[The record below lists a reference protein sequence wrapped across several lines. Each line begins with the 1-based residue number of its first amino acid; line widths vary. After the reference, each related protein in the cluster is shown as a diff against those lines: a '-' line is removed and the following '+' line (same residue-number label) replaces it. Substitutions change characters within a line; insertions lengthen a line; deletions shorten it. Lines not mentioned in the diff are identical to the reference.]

1 MFDYINPISYYTDVN
16 NIVFAY
22 NTGAACGIHTNP
34 LDPYAN
40 FFDGSIFSPQNA
52 LYGTNP
58 INIFKDNPFANS
70 FQNIN
75 FGNNLYNNNNIYNSS
90 SVVSN
95 PIQNF
100 SGNFNIFKIGNT
112 QPTENTKTKKAPEA
126 EKSNKTK
133 KTETTNK
140 TSQAT
145 QPQAKAQHRVTKTEF
160 RNALLTNAEK
170 YLGYNEADG
179 SSKKISPSGEWCADF
194 IAFIIE
200 ETSRQKGIRPPKSL
214 VELPAGER
222 NRRVED
228 IKQWGIRHGKFI
240 ETVNKSNKAEY
251 ISNNIRPGDI
261 LILRENGA
269 SHTGF
274 VTKVYKN
281 GYFDTIEGNRGDKV
295 AKARYSPNYKDISGF
310 VRVP

>member
-22 NTGAACGIHTNP
+22 NTGAACGLHTNP

-52 LYGTNP
+52 LYGVNP
-58 INIFKDNPFANS
+58 VNIFKDNPFANS

-75 FGNNLYNNNNIYNSS
+75 FGNNLYNNNNIFSS
-90 SVVSN
+90 TPVTSN
-95 PIQNF
+95 PMTSF

-112 QPTENTKTKKAPEA
+112 PIETPNTDKTTPSNKTDKTNKS
-126 EKSNKTK
+126 EKSNKPAQTK
-133 KTETTNK
+133 PTETK
-140 TSQAT
+140 
-145 QPQAKAQHRVTKTEF
+145 HHVTKGEF
-160 RNALLTNAEK
+160 RNALLINAEK

-214 VELPAGER
+214 VELPYGEP

-251 ISNNIRPGDI
+251 ISKNIKPGDI

-281 GYFDTIEGNRGDKV
+281 GYFDTIEGNREDKV
-295 AKARYSPNYKDISGF
+295 TRFRYSPYYSDISGF

>member
-22 NTGAACGIHTNP
+22 NTGAACGLHTNP

-52 LYGTNP
+52 LYGVNP
-58 INIFKDNPFANS
+58 VNIFKDNPFANS

-75 FGNNLYNNNNIYNSS
+75 FGNNLYNNNNIFSS
-90 SVVSN
+90 TPVTSN
-95 PIQNF
+95 PMTSF

-112 QPTENTKTKKAPEA
+112 PIETPNTDKTTPTNKTDKS
-126 EKSNKTK
+126 EKSNKPAQTK
-133 KTETTNK
+133 PTETK
-140 TSQAT
+140 
-145 QPQAKAQHRVTKTEF
+145 HHVTKSEF
-160 RNALLTNAEK
+160 RNALLINAKK

-214 VELPAGER
+214 VELPYGEP

-251 ISNNIRPGDI
+251 ISKNIKPGDI

-281 GYFDTIEGNRGDKV
+281 GYFDTIEGNREDKV
-295 AKARYSPNYKDISGF
+295 TRFRYSPYYSDISGF

>member
-22 NTGAACGIHTNP
+22 NTGAACGLHTNP

-52 LYGTNP
+52 LYGVNP
-58 INIFKDNPFANS
+58 VNIFKDNPFANS

-75 FGNNLYNNNNIYNSS
+75 FGNNLYNNNNIFSS
-90 SVVSN
+90 TPVTSN
-95 PIQNF
+95 PMTSF

-112 QPTENTKTKKAPEA
+112 PIETPNTGKTTPTNKTDKTNKPAQTKPTKTK
-126 EKSNKTK
+126 
-133 KTETTNK
+133 
-140 TSQAT
+140 
-145 QPQAKAQHRVTKTEF
+145 HHVTKGEF
-160 RNALLTNAEK
+160 RNALLINAEK

-214 VELPAGER
+214 VELPYGEP

-251 ISNNIRPGDI
+251 ISKNIKPGDI

-281 GYFDTIEGNRGDKV
+281 GYFDTIEGNREDKV
-295 AKARYSPNYKDISGF
+295 TRFRYSPYYSDISGF

>member
-22 NTGAACGIHTNP
+22 NTGAACGLHTNP

-52 LYGTNP
+52 LYGVNP
-58 INIFKDNPFANS
+58 VNIFKDNPFANS

-75 FGNNLYNNNNIYNSS
+75 FGNNLYNNNNIFSS
-90 SVVSN
+90 TPVTSN
-95 PIQNF
+95 PMTSF

-112 QPTENTKTKKAPEA
+112 PIETPNTDKTTPTNKTNKS
-126 EKSNKTK
+126 EKSNKPAQTK
-133 KTETTNK
+133 PTKTK
-140 TSQAT
+140 
-145 QPQAKAQHRVTKTEF
+145 HHVTKGEF
-160 RNALLTNAEK
+160 RNALLINAEK

-179 SSKKISPSGEWCADF
+179 SSKKISLSGEWCADF

-214 VELPAGER
+214 VELPYGEP

-251 ISNNIRPGDI
+251 ISKNIKPGDI

-281 GYFDTIEGNRGDKV
+281 GYFDTIEGNREDKV
-295 AKARYSPNYKDISGF
+295 TRFRYSPYYSDISGF

>member
-22 NTGAACGIHTNP
+22 NTGAACGLHTNP

-52 LYGTNP
+52 LYGVNP
-58 INIFKDNPFANS
+58 VNIFKDNPFANS

-75 FGNNLYNNNNIYNSS
+75 FGNNLYNNNNIFSS
-90 SVVSN
+90 TPVTSN
-95 PIQNF
+95 PMTSF

-112 QPTENTKTKKAPEA
+112 PI
-126 EKSNKTK
+126 
-133 KTETTNK
+133 ETPNTNK
-140 TSQAT
+140 TTPTNKTDKTNKSE
-145 QPQAKAQHRVTKTEF
+145 KSKHHVTKGEF
-160 RNALLTNAEK
+160 RNALLINAEK

-214 VELPAGER
+214 VELPYGEP

-251 ISNNIRPGDI
+251 ISKNIKPGDI

-281 GYFDTIEGNRGDKV
+281 GYFDTIEGNREDKV
-295 AKARYSPNYKDISGF
+295 TRFRYSPYYSDISGF

>member
-22 NTGAACGIHTNP
+22 NTGAACGLHTNP

-40 FFDGSIFSPQNA
+40 FFDGSIFSAQNA

-75 FGNNLYNNNNIYNSS
+75 FGNNLYNNNNIYNSNS
-90 SVVSN
+90 EVSN

-112 QPTENTKTKKAPEA
+112 QPTESKKTTKTKTPEA
-126 EKSNKTK
+126 EKSS
-133 KTETTNK
+133 KTENTDK
-140 TSQAT
+140 TPQT
-145 QPQAKAQHRVTKTEF
+145 KQPQTKTQHRVTKTEF

-200 ETSRQKGIRPPKSL
+200 ETSKQKGIRPPKSL

-240 ETVNKSNKAEY
+240 ETVNKSNKAEF

>member
-22 NTGAACGIHTNP
+22 NTGAACGLHTNP

-52 LYGTNP
+52 LYGVNP
-58 INIFKDNPFANS
+58 VNIFKDNPFANS

-75 FGNNLYNNNNIYNSS
+75 FGNNLYNNNNIFSS
-90 SVVSN
+90 TPVTSN
-95 PIQNF
+95 PMTSF

-112 QPTENTKTKKAPEA
+112 PIEPPNTNKTTPTNKTDKTNKS
-126 EKSNKTK
+126 EKSNKPAQTK
-133 KTETTNK
+133 PTETK
-140 TSQAT
+140 
-145 QPQAKAQHRVTKTEF
+145 HHVTKGEF
-160 RNALLTNAEK
+160 RNALLINAEK

-214 VELPAGER
+214 VELPYGEQ

-240 ETVNKSNKAEY
+240 ETVNKSNKAK
-251 ISNNIRPGDI
+251 
-261 LILRENGA
+261 LWL
-269 SHTGF
+269 
-274 VTKVYKN
+274 
-281 GYFDTIEGNRGDKV
+281 
-295 AKARYSPNYKDISGF
+295 
-310 VRVP
+310 

>member
-22 NTGAACGIHTNP
+22 NTGAACGLHTNP

-52 LYGTNP
+52 LYGVNP
-58 INIFKDNPFANS
+58 VNIFKDNPFANS

-75 FGNNLYNNNNIYNSS
+75 FGNNLYNNNNIFSS
-90 SVVSN
+90 TPVTSN
-95 PIQNF
+95 PMTSF

-112 QPTENTKTKKAPEA
+112 PIETPNTNKTTPTNKTDKTNKS
-126 EKSNKTK
+126 EKSNKPAQTK
-133 KTETTNK
+133 PTKTK
-140 TSQAT
+140 
-145 QPQAKAQHRVTKTEF
+145 HHVTKGEF
-160 RNALLTNAEK
+160 RNALLINAEK

-214 VELPAGER
+214 VELPYGEP

-251 ISNNIRPGDI
+251 ISKNIKPGDI
-261 LILRENGA
+261 LILREME
-269 SHTGF
+269 HLIQ
-274 VTKVYKN
+274 VL
-281 GYFDTIEGNRGDKV
+281 
-295 AKARYSPNYKDISGF
+295 
-310 VRVP
+310 